1 MRRRQ
6 SGPPCCHFEGAKA
19 LDGVLEP
26 SGVALGEPAA
36 ILPLHRERDE
46 AALRAAEAPGCE
58 RRRLVLA
65 GLYYDQCY
73 GCFLCVPI
81 LWQYCL
87 VLAGGRRRIG
97 YVGVAA
103 HLARHLSLASLQV
116 FTPLIG
122 HEPSRP
128 DRHEPSADA
137 SAQYPVTTP
146 CGMPHHGAE

>member
-1 MRRRQ
+1 M
-6 SGPPCCHFEGAKA
+6 
-19 LDGVLEP
+19 
-26 SGVALGEPAA
+26 
-36 ILPLHRERDE
+36 
-46 AALRAAEAPGCE
+46 
-58 RRRLVLA
+58 LA

-73 GCFLCVPI
+73 GCFFRVPI

-122 HEPSRP
+122 HEPSRK

-137 SAQYPVTTP
+137 SAQYPVTAP
-146 CGMPHHGAE
+146 CDMPHHGAEYLFLVSTNSYQHGARARANLEEDRQTIW